1 MKYGYIRVS
10 TKSQAI
16 DGNSIEAQKEALLVA
31 GVESLFID
39 TYTGSKMQRPA
50 FSELLEKV
58 SEGDTIVI
66 TKIDRFARTIGQST
80 EIIENLINRGVTVN
94 ILNIGVLDNSPTS
107 VLIRNV
113 MLSFAQFEREMII
126 ERTRE
131 GKAIAKESPGFKE
144 GRPRK
149 YSSEQV
155 EFAVGLLKDHSYR
168 KVARLTGISI
178 SSLERFKR
186 EYSD

>member
-66 TKIDRFARTIGQST
+66 TKIDRFARTIGQ
-80 EIIENLINRGVTVN
+80 
-94 ILNIGVLDNSPTS
+94 
-107 VLIRNV
+107 
-113 MLSFAQFEREMII
+113 
-126 ERTRE
+126 
-131 GKAIAKESPGFKE
+131 
-144 GRPRK
+144 
-149 YSSEQV
+149 
-155 EFAVGLLKDHSYR
+155 
-168 KVARLTGISI
+168 
-178 SSLERFKR
+178 
-186 EYSD
+186 